1 MSSTDERRA
10 VIKELVLNESISSQ
24 EELGSRLKKR
34 GFAASQ
40 PALSRDLRALKV
52 AKQDGVYRVTEDLN
66 VTPLTALKSL
76 LRGVEPV
83 SHLVMVHCE
92 PGAASAV
99 ARALEAE
106 EIDGLVGSVAGDD
119 TVLVGVASEA
129 AERRVKRCVAD
140 LLV

>member
-1 MSSTDERRA
+1 MS
-10 VIKELVLNESISSQ
+10 ESIASQ

-34 GFAASQ
+34 GFEASQ

-66 VTPLTALKSL
+66 VTPLTSLKSL

-83 SHLVMVHCE
+83 SHLVMIHCE

-129 AERRVKRCVAD
+129 AERRVKRCVTD